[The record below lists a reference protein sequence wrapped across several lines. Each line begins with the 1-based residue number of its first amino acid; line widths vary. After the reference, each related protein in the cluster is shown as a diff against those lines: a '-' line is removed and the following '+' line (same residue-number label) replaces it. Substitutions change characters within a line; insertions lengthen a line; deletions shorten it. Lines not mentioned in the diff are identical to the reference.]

1 MRNNKA
7 RRGRHFLSSKLPTV
21 LILLLAG
28 LAFSLPAL
36 AAFQPFVIQDIR
48 VEGLQRIS
56 EGTVYNYLPLDRG
69 DTLNG
74 SSARAS
80 AWERNAS
87 PAASRC
93 SGESIAGRSEQI
105 RRRVQ
110 QREG

>member
-7 RRGRHFLSSKLPTV
+7 RRGRHFSSSKLPTV
-21 LILLLAG
+21 LILLL
-28 LAFSLPAL
+28 LDLTFSLPVL

-74 SSARAS
+74 SSARA
-80 AWERNAS
+80 AIRELNPEAVVVDAAS
-87 PAASRC
+87 PIS
-93 SGESIAGRSEQI
+93 
-105 RRRVQ
+105 VLP
-110 QREG
+110 